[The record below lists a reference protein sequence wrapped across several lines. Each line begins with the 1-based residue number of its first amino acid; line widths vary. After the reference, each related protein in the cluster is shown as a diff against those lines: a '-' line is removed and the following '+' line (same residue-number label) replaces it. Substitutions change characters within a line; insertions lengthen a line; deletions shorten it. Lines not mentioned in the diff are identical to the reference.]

1 MEQGDFDW
9 GAIERLSED
18 SARAAMRHSIV
29 LHLAELD
36 QGVHSAEDLEE
47 AACILAVLEDPQRD
61 DEIEMSLSLELA
73 DRITALQDA
82 RDVRAIM
89 EAQGMSCA
97 EAIEAVL
104 DARHADILIA
114 AQLWS
119 MDD

>member
-1 MEQGDFDW
+1 MEQSDFDW
-9 GAIERLSED
+9 GAIERLPED
-18 SARAAMRHSIV
+18 CARAAMRHSIV
-29 LHLAELD
+29 LHLVELD

-47 AACILAVLEDPQRD
+47 AACILEVLESSQRD
-61 DEIEMSLSLELA
+61 DEIEMSLSLELI

-82 RDVRAIM
+82 RDVRAM
-89 EAQGMSCA
+89 EAQGMSRD

-104 DARHADILIA
+104 DARQADILIA